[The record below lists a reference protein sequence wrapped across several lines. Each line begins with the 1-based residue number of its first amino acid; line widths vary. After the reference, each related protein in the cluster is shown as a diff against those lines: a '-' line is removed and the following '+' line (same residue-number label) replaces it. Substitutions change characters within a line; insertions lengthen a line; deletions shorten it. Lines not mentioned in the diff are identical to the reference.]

1 MKNLKIFSIIA
12 ATLALPAFVA
22 CTDDDSAKV
31 QNLAAKATITQ
42 GGYYSAD
49 AALTTM
55 VALTAQKL

>member
-12 ATLALPAFVA
+12 ATLVLPAFVA

-49 AALTTM
+49 GS
-55 VALTAQKL
+55 